1 MDTATQLLL
10 PPDDLGLPTHGV
22 ALQLRLWMRRYLQ
35 AFVYVLNI
43 YTLLLAAVA
52 CAAVHMCL
60 VNSWSY
66 NVEFSL
72 ISLGLTF
79 PVTL

>member
-1 MDTATQLLL
+1 MDAATELLL
-10 PPDDLGLPTHGV
+10 PPDDLGLPTHGI
-22 ALQLRLWMRRYLQ
+22 ALQLRLWARRYLQ
-35 AFVYVLNI
+35 AFIYVLNI

-52 CAAVHMCL
+52 CAAVHWCM
-60 VNSWSY
+60 VNSISY
-66 NVEFSL
+66 AVEFSL